1 LGRRDL
7 ALLAVGVTAVSF
19 SAVLVREADA
29 PSIAVAFYRCAMAS
43 TILVPLGLARHRD
56 EYRKLTR
63 TQWRLA
69 IASGVVLS
77 AHFATWISSLSF
89 TTVAASAV
97 LVQTLPLWVAA
108 LGGFI
113 GERPSRRAL
122 LGMGVALVG
131 TAIIAGGGFEGGTR
145 ALVGDLLALAGAL
158 FAAIYVLLGRSLR
171 QQMSLVAYSSIVYA
185 ASAGVLAMVM
195 VASGTNFVG
204 YPSKTW
210 LMFVLITAGP
220 QFLGHTTFN
229 YLLGHVRASIVAVAL
244 LAEPVGAT
252 ILAWVILGEAP
263 GIATAIGGAVVLVGV
278 YLAIAAESRAVDV
291 VPVE

>member
-1 LGRRDL
+1 MERRDIV
-7 ALLAVGVTAVSF
+7 LLGVGVTAVSF

-43 TILVPLGLARHRD
+43 VVLVPLGLLRHRE
-56 EYRKLTR
+56 EYRRLTR
-63 TQWRLA
+63 MQWRLA
-69 IASGVVLS
+69 IASGVVLA

-108 LGGFI
+108 FGRFV

-122 LGMGVALVG
+122 AGMGVAIVG
-131 TAIIAGGGFEGGTR
+131 TAVIAGGGFHGGSR
-145 ALVGDLLALAGAL
+145 AVFGDLLALAGAI

-171 QQMSLVAYSSIVYA
+171 QHLSLVTYSSIVYA
-185 ASAGVLAMVM
+185 SSATVLGVVM
-195 VASGTNFVG
+195 IATTTAFLG

-252 ILAWVILGEAP
+252 ILAWLILGEAP
-263 GIATAIGGAVVLVGV
+263 GAATVVGGAIVLVGI

-291 VPVE
+291 APVE

>member
-1 LGRRDL
+1 VHRRDV
-7 ALLAVGVTAVSF
+7 ALLLVGITAVSF

-29 PSIAVAFYRCAMAS
+29 PSFAIAFYRCAMAS
-43 TILVPLGLARHRD
+43 VVLVPFGLVRHRE
-56 EYRKLTR
+56 EYRRLTPM
-63 TQWRLA
+63 QWRLA
-69 IASGVVLS
+69 LASGVVLA

-108 LGGFI
+108 FGRFI

-122 LGMGVALVG
+122 AGMGVAIVG
-131 TAIIAGGGFEGGTR
+131 TAIIAGGGFHAGSR
-145 ALVGDLLALAGAL
+145 AVLGDVLAIAGAI

-171 QQMSLVAYSSIVYA
+171 QQLSLVTYSSIVYA
-185 ASAGVLAMVM
+185 SSACVLGVVM
-195 VASGTNFVG
+195 VASGTAFVG

-210 LMFVLITAGP
+210 LMFVLITVGP

-252 ILAWVILGEAP
+252 ILAWVILGEPP
-263 GIATAIGGAVVLVGV
+263 GVATVVGGTVVLVGV

-291 VPVE
+291 APVE

>member
-1 LGRRDL
+1 MDRRDL
-7 ALLAVGVTAVSF
+7 LLLLIGVTAVSF

-43 TILVPLGLARHRD
+43 VILVPLGLIRRRD
-56 EYRKLTR
+56 EYRRLSR

-69 IASGVVLS
+69 LASGVVLS

-108 LGGFI
+108 FGRFV
-113 GERPSRRAL
+113 GERPARRAL
-122 LGMGVALVG
+122 IGMGVAIAG
-131 TAIIAGGGFEGGTR
+131 TAIIAGGGFEGGSR
-145 ALVGDLLALAGAL
+145 AILGDLLAVAGAI
-158 FAAIYVLLGRSLR
+158 FAAVYVLLGRSLR
-171 QQMSLVAYSSIVYA
+171 QQLSLVTYSSIVYA
-185 ASAGVLAMVM
+185 ASATVLATVM
-195 VASGTNFVG
+195 AVSGTAFLG

-210 LMFVLITAGP
+210 LMFVLITVGP

-252 ILAWVILGEAP
+252 ILAWAILGEPP
-263 GIATAIGGAVVLVGV
+263 GVATVIGGAVVLVGV

-291 VPVE
+291 APVE

>member
-1 LGRRDL
+1 MRRSDR
-7 ALLAVGVTAVSF
+7 LLLLVGVTAVSF

-29 PSIAVAFYRCAMAS
+29 PSFAIAFYRCAMAS
-43 TILVPLGLARHRD
+43 VVLVPLGLLRHRD
-56 EYRKLTR
+56 EYRRLSS

-69 IASGVVLS
+69 IGSGVVLA

-108 LGGFI
+108 FGRFV

-122 LGMGVALVG
+122 VGMGVAIAG
-131 TAIIAGGGFEGGTR
+131 TAIIAGGGFRGGSR
-145 ALVGDLLALAGAL
+145 AVLGDLLAIAGAI

-171 QQMSLVAYSSIVYA
+171 QHLSLVTYSSIVYA
-185 ASAGVLAMVM
+185 TSACVLGVVM
-195 VASGTNFVG
+195 LASGTAFLG

-210 LMFVLITAGP
+210 LMFVLITIGP

-252 ILAWVILGEAP
+252 ILAWLILGEPP
-263 GIATAIGGAVVLVGV
+263 GVATVIGGAVVLIGV
-278 YLAIAAESRAVDV
+278 YLAIAAESRAIDV
-291 VPVE
+291 AHVE

>member
-1 LGRRDL
+1 LQRRDL
-7 ALLAVGVTAVSF
+7 LLLIVGVTAVSF
-19 SAVLVREADA
+19 SAVLVREAEA

-43 TILVPLGLARHRD
+43 VVLVPLGLIRHRD
-56 EYRKLTR
+56 EYRRLTP

-69 IASGVVLS
+69 LASGVVLS

-108 LGGFI
+108 FGRFV
-113 GERPSRRAL
+113 GERPARRAL
-122 LGMGVALVG
+122 FGMGVAIVG
-131 TAIIAGGGFEGGTR
+131 TAIIAGSGFEGGSR
-145 ALVGDLLALAGAL
+145 AVLGDLLAVAGAI

-171 QQMSLVAYSSIVYA
+171 QQLSLVTYSSIVYA
-185 ASAGVLAMVM
+185 ASATVLAVVM
-195 VASGTNFVG
+195 AVSGTAFLG
-204 YPSKTW
+204 YSSKTW

-252 ILAWVILGEAP
+252 LLAWVILGESP
-263 GIATAIGGAVVLVGV
+263 GIATAIGGAVVLSGV
-278 YLAIAAESRAVDV
+278 YLAIAAEARAVDV
-291 VPVE
+291 APVE

>member
-1 LGRRDL
+1 MDRRDV

-29 PSIAVAFYRCAMAS
+29 PSFAIAFYRCAMAS
-43 TILVPLGLARHRD
+43 VVLVPLGLLRHRE
-56 EYRKLTR
+56 EYRRLTP

-69 IASGVVLS
+69 LASGVVLA

-97 LVQTLPLWVAA
+97 LVQTLPLWVAVF
-108 LGGFI
+108 GRFV

-122 LGMGVALVG
+122 IGMGVAIVG
-131 TAIIAGGGFEGGTR
+131 TAIIAGGGFHGGSR
-145 ALVGDLLALAGAL
+145 AVLGDLLAIAGAI
-158 FAAIYVLLGRSLR
+158 FAAIYVLLGRTLR
-171 QQMSLVAYSSIVYA
+171 QQLSLVTYSSIVYA
-185 ASAGVLAMVM
+185 TSACVLGVVMIASRTAFL
-195 VASGTNFVG
+195 G

-252 ILAWVILGEAP
+252 ILAWAILGEAP
-263 GIATAIGGAVVLVGV
+263 GVATVIGGAVVLVGV

-291 VPVE
+291 APLE

>member
-1 LGRRDL
+1 MDRRDL
-7 ALLAVGVTAVSF
+7 LLLVVGVTAVSF

-29 PSIAVAFYRCAMAS
+29 PSFAVAFYRCAMAS
-43 TILVPLGLARHRD
+43 VILVPLGLLRHRD
-56 EYRKLTR
+56 EYRRLSPR
-63 TQWRLA
+63 QWRLA
-69 IASGVVLS
+69 VGSGVVLA

-108 LGGFI
+108 FGRFV
-113 GERPSRRAL
+113 GERPTRRAL
-122 LGMGVALVG
+122 TGMAIAVVG
-131 TAIIAGGGFEGGTR
+131 TVIIAGGGFRGGSR
-145 ALVGDLLALAGAL
+145 AVLGDLLALAGAI

-171 QQMSLVAYSSIVYA
+171 QQLSLVTYSSIVYA
-185 ASAGVLAMVM
+185 AAACVLGVVM
-195 VASGTNFVG
+195 LVSGTAFLG
-204 YPSKTW
+204 YPSETW

-252 ILAWVILGEAP
+252 ILAWVILGEPP
-263 GIATAIGGAVVLVGV
+263 GAATVIGGAVVLIGV
-278 YLAIAAESRAVDV
+278 YVAIAAESRAVDV
-291 VPVE
+291 APVE

>member
-1 LGRRDL
+1 LRRHDL
-7 ALLAVGVTAVSF
+7 VLLVVGVTAVSF

-43 TILVPLGLARHRD
+43 VVLVPLGLARHRAD
-56 EYRKLTR
+56 YRKLTP

-69 IASGVVLS
+69 LASGVVLA

-108 LGGFI
+108 FGRFV

-122 LGMGVALVG
+122 VGMGVALAG
-131 TAIIAGGGFEGGTR
+131 TAIIAGGGYQGGGR
-145 ALVGDLLALAGAL
+145 AVLGDLLAIAGAI

-171 QQMSLVAYSSIVYA
+171 QQLSLVTYSSIVYA
-185 ASAGVLAMVM
+185 AAAVVLGAVM
-195 VASGTNFVG
+195 LASGTGFVG
-204 YPSKTW
+204 YPAKTW
-210 LMFVLITAGP
+210 LMFGLITAGP

-252 ILAWVILGEAP
+252 LLAWAILGEAP
-263 GIATAIGGAVVLVGV
+263 GVATLIGGAVVLGGV
-278 YLAIAAESRAVDV
+278 YMAIVAETRAADVAAV
-291 VPVE
+291 E

>member
-1 LGRRDL
+1 VDRRDL
-7 ALLAVGVTAVSF
+7 LLLVVGVTAVSF

-29 PSIAVAFYRCAMAS
+29 PSFAVAFYRCAMAS
-43 TILVPLGLARHRD
+43 VILVPLGLLRHRD
-56 EYRKLTR
+56 EYRRLSPR
-63 TQWRLA
+63 QWRLA
-69 IASGVVLS
+69 VASGVVLA

-108 LGGFI
+108 FGRFV
-113 GERPSRRAL
+113 GERPTRRAL
-122 LGMGVALVG
+122 TGMGIAVVG
-131 TAIIAGGGFEGGTR
+131 TAIIAGGGFHGGSR
-145 ALVGDLLALAGAL
+145 AVVGDLLALAGAI

-171 QQMSLVAYSSIVYA
+171 QELSLVTYSSIVYA
-185 ASAGVLAMVM
+185 AAACVLGLVM
-195 VASGTNFVG
+195 LVSGTAFFG
-204 YPSKTW
+204 YPSETW

-252 ILAWVILGEAP
+252 ILAWIILDEPP
-263 GIATAIGGAVVLVGV
+263 GAATVIGGAVVLIGV
-278 YLAIAAESRAVDV
+278 YVAIAAESRAADV
-291 VPVE
+291 AHVE

>member
-1 LGRRDL
+1 MQRRDL
-7 ALLAVGVTAVSF
+7 LLLIVGVTAVSF

-29 PSIAVAFYRCAMAS
+29 PSFAVAFYRCAMAS
-43 TILVPLGLARHRD
+43 VVLVPLGLVRHRD
-56 EYRKLTR
+56 EYRRLTPR
-63 TQWRLA
+63 QWRLA
-69 IASGVVLS
+69 LASGVVLS

-108 LGGFI
+108 FGRFV

-122 LGMGVALVG
+122 VGMGVAIVG
-131 TAIIAGGGFEGGTR
+131 TAIIAGGGFEGGSR
-145 ALVGDLLALAGAL
+145 AVLGDLLALAAAV

-171 QQMSLVAYSSIVYA
+171 QQLSLVTYSSIVYA
-185 ASAGVLAMVM
+185 ASATVLAVVM
-195 VASGTNFVG
+195 AVSGTAFLG

-252 ILAWVILGEAP
+252 LLAWLILGERP
-263 GIATAIGGAVVLVGV
+263 GIATAIGGVVVLIGV

-291 VPVE
+291 APVE

>member
-1 LGRRDL
+1 MERRDI
-7 ALLAVGVTAVSF
+7 ALLVVGVTAVSF

-43 TILVPLGLARHRD
+43 AVLVPLGLVRHRA
-56 EYRKLTR
+56 EYRRLTS

-69 IASGVVLS
+69 IASGVVLA

-108 LGGFI
+108 FGRFV

-122 LGMGVALVG
+122 AGMGVALVG
-131 TAIIAGGGFEGGTR
+131 TAIIAGGGFGGGTR
-145 ALVGDLLALAGAL
+145 ALFGDLLALAGAI

-171 QQMSLVAYSSIVYA
+171 QQLSLVTYSSIVYA
-185 ASAGVLAMVM
+185 ASAIVLGAMMIV
-195 VASGTNFVG
+195 SGTAFVG

-229 YLLGHVRASIVAVAL
+229 YLLGHVRAAIVAVAL

-252 ILAWVILGEAP
+252 ILAWIILGEAP
-263 GIATAIGGAVVLVGV
+263 GIATVIGGAIVLWGV
-278 YLAIAAESRAVDV
+278 SLAIAAETRAADV
-291 VPVE
+291 AAVE

>member
-1 LGRRDL
+1 MDRRDL
-7 ALLAVGVTAVSF
+7 LLLVVGVTAVSF

-29 PSIAVAFYRCAMAS
+29 PSFAVAFYRCAMAS
-43 TILVPLGLARHRD
+43 VILVPLGLLRHRD
-56 EYRKLTR
+56 EYRRLTSR
-63 TQWRLA
+63 QWRLA
-69 IASGVVLS
+69 VGSGVVLA

-108 LGGFI
+108 FGRFV
-113 GERPSRRAL
+113 GERPTRRAL
-122 LGMGVALVG
+122 AGMGIAVAG
-131 TAIIAGGGFEGGTR
+131 TAIIAGGGFHGSSR
-145 ALVGDLLALAGAL
+145 AVVGDLLAIAGAI

-171 QQMSLVAYSSIVYA
+171 QQLSLVTYSSIVYA
-185 ASAGVLAMVM
+185 AAACVLALVM
-195 VASGTNFVG
+195 LVSGTAFLG
-204 YPSKTW
+204 YPSETW

-252 ILAWVILGEAP
+252 ILAWVILGESP
-263 GIATAIGGAVVLVGV
+263 GAATVIGGAVVLVGV
-278 YLAIAAESRAVDV
+278 YVAIAAESRAVDV
-291 VPVE
+291 ASVE

>member
-1 LGRRDL
+1 MDRRDV
-7 ALLAVGVTAVSF
+7 ALLLVGVTAVSF

-29 PSIAVAFYRCAMAS
+29 PSFAVAFYRCAMAS
-43 TILVPLGLARHRD
+43 VILVPLGLLRHRD
-56 EYRKLTR
+56 EYRRLTSR
-63 TQWRLA
+63 QWRLA
-69 IASGVVLS
+69 VGSGVVLA

-108 LGGFI
+108 FGRFV
-113 GERPSRRAL
+113 GERPTRRAL
-122 LGMGVALVG
+122 TGMAIAVVG
-131 TAIIAGGGFEGGTR
+131 TAIIAGGGFRGGSR
-145 ALVGDLLALAGAL
+145 AVLGDLLALAGAI

-171 QQMSLVAYSSIVYA
+171 QQLSLVTYSSIVYA
-185 ASAGVLAMVM
+185 AAACVLGVVM
-195 VASGTNFVG
+195 LVSGTAFLG

-252 ILAWVILGEAP
+252 ILAWVILGEPP
-263 GIATAIGGAVVLVGV
+263 GAATVIGGAVVLIGV
-278 YLAIAAESRAVDV
+278 YVAIAAESRAVDV
-291 VPVE
+291 APVE

>member
-1 LGRRDL
+1 LDRRDI
-7 ALLAVGVTAVSF
+7 ALLVVGVTAVSF

-43 TILVPLGLARHRD
+43 VVLVPLGLVGHRA
-56 EYRKLTR
+56 EYRRLTPR
-63 TQWRLA
+63 QWRLA
-69 IASGVVLS
+69 LASGVVLA

-108 LGGFI
+108 FGRFV

-122 LGMGVALVG
+122 TGMGVAIVG
-131 TAIIAGGGFEGGTR
+131 TAIIAGGGFHGGSR
-145 ALVGDLLALAGAL
+145 ALFGDLLAVAGAI

-171 QQMSLVAYSSIVYA
+171 QELSLVTYSSIVYA
-185 ASAGVLAMVM
+185 AAAVVLVAVM
-195 VASGTNFVG
+195 IASGTAFVG

-210 LMFVLITAGP
+210 LMFVLITIGP

-263 GIATAIGGAVVLVGV
+263 GVATVVGGAVVLVGV
-278 YLAIAAESRAVDV
+278 YMAIAAETRAVDV
-291 VPVE
+291 APVE

>member
-1 LGRRDL
+1 LQRRDL
-7 ALLAVGVTAVSF
+7 FLLIVGVTAVSF

-43 TILVPLGLARHRD
+43 VILVPLGLIRHRD
-56 EYRKLTR
+56 EYRRLTPR
-63 TQWRLA
+63 QWRLA
-69 IASGVVLS
+69 LASGVVLS

-108 LGGFI
+108 FGRFV

-122 LGMGVALVG
+122 VGMGVAIVG
-131 TAIIAGGGFEGGTR
+131 TAIIAGGGFEGGSR
-145 ALVGDLLALAGAL
+145 AMLGDLLALAGAV

-171 QQMSLVAYSSIVYA
+171 QQLSLVTYSSIVYA
-185 ASAGVLAMVM
+185 ASATVLAVVM
-195 VASGTNFVG
+195 AVSGTAFLG
-204 YPSKTW
+204 YSSKTW

-252 ILAWVILGEAP
+252 LLAWLILDERP
-263 GIATAIGGAVVLVGV
+263 GVATAIGGAVVLVGV

-291 VPVE
+291 ASVE

>member
-1 LGRRDL
+1 LDRRDV
-7 ALLAVGVTAVSF
+7 ALLVVGVTAVSF

-29 PSIAVAFYRCAMAS
+29 PSIAIAFYRCAMAS
-43 TILVPLGLARHRD
+43 VVLVPLGLFRHRA
-56 EYRKLTR
+56 EYRRLTP

-69 IASGVVLS
+69 IASGVVLA

-89 TTVAASAV
+89 TTIAASAV

-108 LGGFI
+108 FGRFV
-113 GERPSRRAL
+113 GERPTRKAL

-131 TAIIAGGGFEGGTR
+131 TAIIAGGGFDGGSR
-145 ALVGDLLALAGAL
+145 ALLGDLLAVAGAIL
-158 FAAIYVLLGRSLR
+158 AAIYVLLGRSLR
-171 QQMSLVAYSSIVYA
+171 QELSLVTYSSIVYGT
-185 ASAGVLAMVM
+185 SATVLAVVM
-195 VASGTNFVG
+195 IASGTAFVG

-252 ILAWVILGEAP
+252 ILAWVILAEAP
-263 GIATAIGGAVVLVGV
+263 GAATVIGGAVVLWGV
-278 YLAIAAESRAVDV
+278 FLAIAAESRTGDVAV
-291 VPVE
+291 VE

>member
-1 LGRRDL
+1 LQRRDL
-7 ALLAVGVTAVSF
+7 LLLIVGVTAVSF

-43 TILVPLGLARHRD
+43 VVLVPLGLIRHRD
-56 EYRKLTR
+56 EYRRLTPM
-63 TQWRLA
+63 QWRLA
-69 IASGVVLS
+69 LASGVVLS

-108 LGGFI
+108 FGRFV
-113 GERPSRRAL
+113 GEQPSRRAL
-122 LGMGVALVG
+122 LGMGVAIVG
-131 TAIIAGGGFEGGTR
+131 TAIIAGGGFEGGSR
-145 ALVGDLLALAGAL
+145 AVLGDLLALAGAV

-171 QQMSLVAYSSIVYA
+171 QHLSLVAYSSIVYA
-185 ASAGVLAMVM
+185 ASATVLAFVM
-195 VASGTNFVG
+195 AVSGTAFLG

-252 ILAWVILGEAP
+252 LLAWLILSERP
-263 GIATAIGGAVVLVGV
+263 GVATAIGGAVVLLGV

-291 VPVE
+291 APVE

>member
-1 LGRRDL
+1 MHRRDV
-7 ALLAVGVTAVSF
+7 ALLLVGITAVSF

-29 PSIAVAFYRCAMAS
+29 PSFAIAFYRCAMAS
-43 TILVPLGLARHRD
+43 VVLVPFGLVRHRE
-56 EYRKLTR
+56 EYRRLTPM
-63 TQWRLA
+63 QWRLA
-69 IASGVVLS
+69 LASGVVLA

-108 LGGFI
+108 FGRFI

-122 LGMGVALVG
+122 AGMGVAIVG
-131 TAIIAGGGFEGGTR
+131 TAIIAGGGFHAGSR
-145 ALVGDLLALAGAL
+145 AVLGDVLAIAGAI

-171 QQMSLVAYSSIVYA
+171 QQLSLVTYSSIVYA
-185 ASAGVLAMVM
+185 SSACVLGVVM
-195 VASGTNFVG
+195 VASGTAFVG

-210 LMFVLITAGP
+210 LMFVLITVGP

-252 ILAWVILGEAP
+252 ILAWVILGEPP
-263 GIATAIGGAVVLVGV
+263 GVATVVGGTVVLVGV

-291 VPVE
+291 APVE

>member
-1 LGRRDL
+1 VDRRDL
-7 ALLAVGVTAVSF
+7 FLLVVGVTAVSF

-29 PSIAVAFYRCAMAS
+29 PSFAVAFYRCAMAS
-43 TILVPLGLARHRD
+43 VILVPLGLLRHRD
-56 EYRKLTR
+56 EYRRLSPR
-63 TQWRLA
+63 QWRLA
-69 IASGVVLS
+69 VASGVVLA

-108 LGGFI
+108 FGRFV
-113 GERPSRRAL
+113 GERPTRRAL
-122 LGMGVALVG
+122 TGMGIAVVG
-131 TAIIAGGGFEGGTR
+131 TAIIAGGGFHGGSR
-145 ALVGDLLALAGAL
+145 AVVGDLLALAGAI

-171 QQMSLVAYSSIVYA
+171 QELSLVTYSSIVYA
-185 ASAGVLAMVM
+185 AAACVLGLVM
-195 VASGTNFVG
+195 LVSGTAFFG
-204 YPSKTW
+204 YPSETW

-252 ILAWVILGEAP
+252 ILAWIILDEPP
-263 GIATAIGGAVVLVGV
+263 GAATVIGGAVVLIGV
-278 YLAIAAESRAVDV
+278 YVAIAAESRAADV
-291 VPVE
+291 AHVE

>member
-1 LGRRDL
+1 LDRRDI
-7 ALLAVGVTAVSF
+7 ALLVVGVTAVSF

-43 TILVPLGLARHRD
+43 VVLVPLGLVRHRA
-56 EYRKLTR
+56 EYRRLTPS
-63 TQWRLA
+63 QWRLA
-69 IASGVVLS
+69 LASGVVLA

-108 LGGFI
+108 FGRFV

-122 LGMGVALVG
+122 TGMGVAIVG
-131 TAIIAGGGFEGGTR
+131 TAIIAGGGFHGGSR
-145 ALVGDLLALAGAL
+145 ALFGDLLAVAGAI

-171 QQMSLVAYSSIVYA
+171 QQLSLVTYSSIVYA
-185 ASAGVLAMVM
+185 AAAVVLGAVM
-195 VASGTNFVG
+195 MASGTAFVG

-210 LMFVLITAGP
+210 LMFVLITIGP

-252 ILAWVILGEAP
+252 VLAWVILSEAP
-263 GIATAIGGAVVLVGV
+263 GVATLLGGAVVLVGV
-278 YLAIAAESRAVDV
+278 YMAIAAETRAVDV
-291 VPVE
+291 APVE

>member
-1 LGRRDL
+1 LQRRDL
-7 ALLAVGVTAVSF
+7 LLLIVGVTAVSF

-29 PSIAVAFYRCAMAS
+29 PSMAVAFYRCAMAS
-43 TILVPLGLARHRD
+43 VVLVPLGLVRHRD
-56 EYRKLTR
+56 EYRRLTPR
-63 TQWRLA
+63 QWRLA
-69 IASGVVLS
+69 LASGVVLS

-108 LGGFI
+108 FGRFV

-122 LGMGVALVG
+122 VGMGVAIVG
-131 TAIIAGGGFEGGTR
+131 TAIIAGGGFEGGSR
-145 ALVGDLLALAGAL
+145 AVLGDLLALAGAV

-171 QQMSLVAYSSIVYA
+171 QQLSLVTYSSIVYA
-185 ASAGVLAMVM
+185 ASATVLAVVM
-195 VASGTNFVG
+195 AVSGTAFLG

-252 ILAWVILGEAP
+252 LLAWLVLGERP
-263 GIATAIGGAVVLVGV
+263 GVATAIGGAVVLVGV

-291 VPVE
+291 APVE

>member
-1 LGRRDL
+1 LQRRDL
-7 ALLAVGVTAVSF
+7 LLLIVGVTAVSF

-43 TILVPLGLARHRD
+43 VVLVPLGLVRHRD
-56 EYRKLTR
+56 EYRRLTP

-108 LGGFI
+108 LGRFV
-113 GERPSRRAL
+113 GEPPSRRAL
-122 LGMGVALVG
+122 VGMGVAIAG
-131 TAIIAGGGFEGGTR
+131 TAIIAGGGFEGGSR
-145 ALVGDLLALAGAL
+145 AVLGDLLALAGAV
-158 FAAIYVLLGRSLR
+158 FAAIYVVLGRSLR
-171 QQMSLVAYSSIVYA
+171 QQLSLVTYSSIVY
-185 ASAGVLAMVM
+185 
-195 VASGTNFVG
+195 GTSFLG

-252 ILAWVILGEAP
+252 LLAWLILGERP
-263 GIATAIGGAVVLVGV
+263 GVATAIGGAVVLVGV

-291 VPVE
+291 ASVE

>member
-1 LGRRDL
+1 MDRRDV

-43 TILVPLGLARHRD
+43 VILVPLGLARHRD
-56 EYRKLTR
+56 EYRNLSPR
-63 TQWRLA
+63 QWRLA

-97 LVQTLPLWVAA
+97 LVQTLPLWVAL
-108 LGGFI
+108 LGRFV
-113 GERPSRRAL
+113 GERPSRSAL
-122 LGMGVALVG
+122 VGMGVALAG
-131 TAIIAGGGFEGGTR
+131 TAVIAGGGFHGGSR
-145 ALVGDLLALAGAL
+145 ALLGDLLALAGAV

-171 QQMSLVAYSSIVYA
+171 QEVSLVTYSSIVYA
-185 ASAGVLAMVM
+185 ASAAVLGVVM
-195 VASGTNFVG
+195 VASRTAFVG

-229 YLLGHVRASIVAVAL
+229 YLLGHVKASIVAVAL

-252 ILAWVILGEAP
+252 LLAWAILGEAP
-263 GIATAIGGAVVLVGV
+263 GAATVIGGAIVLTGV
-278 YLAIAAESRAVDV
+278 YLAITAETRAVDV
-291 VPVE
+291 VAVE